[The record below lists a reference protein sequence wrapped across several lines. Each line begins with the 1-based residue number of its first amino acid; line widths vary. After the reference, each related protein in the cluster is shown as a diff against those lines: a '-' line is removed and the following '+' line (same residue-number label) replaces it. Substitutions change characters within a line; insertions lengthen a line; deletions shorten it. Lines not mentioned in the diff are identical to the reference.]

1 MQKTHSEMF
10 YQIIALLLSLIVVH
24 AIFVT
29 LVRPNAEAII
39 QQHEEQASAGEDY
52 QVPRSFFV
60 VIKDFE
66 QEACFILM
74 FWALAIMIY
83 KGRTTL
89 RERQLLDAQLVNIP
103 QGTLVLPD
111 DSQQLSRPIESLSED
126 DAQKLLPRALLTALT
141 RFQVT
146 RNVQSA
152 NDAVTTVCE
161 MESSKLESELSMI
174 RYITWAIPSIG
185 FIGTVRGIGSA
196 LGQAHEAMRGDIAGV
211 TSSLG
216 VAFNSTFVAL
226 LISIVIMFFMH
237 QLQVLQER
245 SVLDTHDYC
254 DRKLL
259 RFFRSE

>member
-1 MQKTHSEMF
+1 MQKNHSEMF

-39 QQHEEQASAGEDY
+39 RQHEMQASAGEEY

-66 QEACFILM
+66 QEACFVLM
-74 FWALAIMIY
+74 FWALAMMAY
-83 KGRTTL
+83 KARTTQQ
-89 RERQLLDAQLVNIP
+89 ERRLLDAQLVNIP
-103 QGTLVLPD
+103 QGTLVLPED
-111 DSQQLSRPIESLSED
+111 TQQLSRPIESLPEE
-126 DAQKLLPRALLTALT
+126 DAQKLLPRTILTALT

-152 NDAVTTVCE
+152 NDAVTTTCE
-161 MESSKLESELSMI
+161 MEANRLESELSMI

-211 TSSLG
+211 TASLG

-237 QLQVLQER
+237 QLQILQEK
-245 SVLDTHDYC
+245 SVLETHDYC

-259 RFFRSE
+259 RFFRAE